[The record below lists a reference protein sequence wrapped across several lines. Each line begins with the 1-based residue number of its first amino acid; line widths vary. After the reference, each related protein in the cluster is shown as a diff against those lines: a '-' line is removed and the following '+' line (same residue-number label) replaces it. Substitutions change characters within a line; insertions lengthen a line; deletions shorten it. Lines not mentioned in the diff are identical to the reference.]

1 MYSFDKKE
9 EKEKTPK
16 GVYEVQLT
24 SITLCTNRNNE
35 PFINVVALI
44 RDDVDTNPKELR
56 GKTHNIYVGQRK
68 QKDAFGDE
76 FYDYDQILIKKLVN
90 AIPRTNETIDFDT
103 IDDIVS
109 YLRGAF
115 MIMDIS
121 YSPSKDGTKTYTN
134 YEFRPTKFT
143 PKSLVD
149 SEISSSEEITD
160 EDFELPL

>member
-1 MYSFDKKE
+1 MYSFDKKN

-24 SITLCTNRNNE
+24 NITLCISRFNT
-35 PFINVVALI
+35 PFINIVALI
-44 RDDVDTNPKELR
+44 RDDVETNPKELR
-56 GKTHNIYVGQRK
+56 GKTHNIYVGEK
-68 QKDAFGDE
+68 KHTDAYGDE

-90 AIPRTNETIDFDT
+90 AIPRTNETIDFAT

-115 MIMDIS
+115 MIMGIS

-134 YEFRPTKFT
+134 YYFKPTKFT
-143 PKSLVD
+143 PKSLAD
-149 SEISSSEEITD
+149 SDISSSD
-160 EDFELPL
+160 DLDDSSLPF

>member
-1 MYSFDKKE
+1 MYSFDKKDD
-9 EKEKTPK
+9 KFKTPK

-24 SITLCTNRNNE
+24 SITLCTSKNNT

-56 GKTHNIYVGQRK
+56 GKTHNICIWEKK
-68 QKDAFGDE
+68 QTDAFGDE

-90 AIPRTNETIDFDT
+90 AIPRTNETIDFET

-143 PKSLVD
+143 PKSIVD
-149 SEISSSEEITD
+149 SEISSSDDISD
-160 EDFELPL
+160 SDLPF